1 MLNNVVLIGR
11 IVNDLEIKKTGSGKS
26 VLKFR
31 VAVNRKFNKDEA
43 DFINCI
49 AWDKTADF
57 MSNYLNKG
65 SLVSIE
71 GRIETGNYKD
81 KDGKTIYTT
90 DVVVDRLQALESRK
104 QREEYQN
111 NNHYQNNDSST
122 KNSVSDN
129 EPTLDI
135 TSDDLPF

>member
-31 VAVNRKFNKDEA
+31 IAVNRKFNKDEA